1 MKLKVTLLITL
12 SLSFAC
18 MAMDYKDGSDDD
30 GSNDY
35 DKVVQRPKTPVFSA
49 EINVCIPVVNGDIHT
64 QRFETVYVQV
74 ARDLTIG
81 QLEGLLMAA
90 TNNPSPISLFLEGRP
105 LHDRSET
112 LIAIFKADNIIE
124 QNIGKIIGTFQ
135 KDRTT
140 DEIYLPD

>member
-1 MKLKVTLLITL
+1 MKLKATLLIAL

-18 MAMDYKDGSDDD
+18 MSMDYKDGSDDD
-30 GSNDY
+30 NDE
-35 DKVVQRPKTPVFSA
+35 VVQRPKTPVFSA

-64 QRFETVYVQV
+64 QRFEAVRVQV

-90 TNNPSPISLFLEGRP
+90 TDNPSPISLFLEGRP

-140 DEIYLPD
+140 D